1 MALNYVFIAFF
12 VIGFVVAIART
23 LWGYLGGGSV
33 DDMHVFMTIGQGTF
47 TSAKTAIE
55 VALGLTG
62 TITLWMGLMR
72 VGEKAGAMRFLARI
86 LGPFLR
92 RLFPDIPKDH
102 PAHGHIVMNFSANM
116 LGLGN
121 AATPMGLKAMESMQ
135 ELNTDKETA
144 SNPMI
149 MFLALN
155 TAGFTLVPVTIMAL
169 RASNHAADPTDV
181 FVPILLT
188 SYCASLIGMIAVA
201 IRQRINLLD
210 GVLLSWLLGGTAF
223 IAGIVTLFMNLSPAQ
238 RTEVSGIFGN
248 VILLGIIV
256 AFVSVAFIRKV
267 PVFESFIEGAKDGF
281 STVVKL
287 MPYLVGIIV
296 AIGVFRNCGA
306 MDYLQQGT
314 EWFFRNIGVDTRFVP
329 AMPVGYMKPLSG
341 GGTQGL
347 VVDLFSDKGPGPDSF
362 VGRLASVMYASAD
375 TTFYILAL
383 YFGSVGIKRTRYA
396 LGAGLIADL
405 AGIVGAIFISY
416 LFWG

>member
-23 LWGYLGGGSV
+23 LWGYLGGGSI

-47 TSAKTAIE
+47 SSAKTAIE

-92 RLFPDIPKDH
+92 RLFPEIPKDH

-169 RASNHAADPTDV
+169 RATNHAADPTDV

-188 SYCASLIGMIAVA
+188 SYCASLVGMIAVA
-201 IRQRINLLD
+201 IRQRINLFD

-223 IAGIVTLFMNLSPAQ
+223 IAGIVALFMNLSPSQ

-256 AFVSVAFIRKV
+256 TFVSVAFWKKV

-281 STVVKL
+281 ATVVKL

-314 EWFFRNIGVDTRFVP
+314 EWFFRTIGVDTRFVP

-347 VVDLFSDKGPGPDSF
+347 AIDVMTKHGVDSF
-362 VGRLASVMYASAD
+362 AGRLASVMYASAD

-383 YFGSVGIKRTRYA
+383 YFGSIGIKRTRYA

-405 AGIVGAIFISY
+405 AGIVAAIFVSY

>member
-23 LWGYLGGGSV
+23 LWGYLGGGSI

-47 TSAKTAIE
+47 SSAKTAIE

-92 RLFPDIPKDH
+92 RLFPEIPKDH

-169 RASNHAADPTDV
+169 RATNHAADPTDV

-201 IRQRINLLD
+201 IRQRINLFD

-223 IAGIVTLFMNLSPAQ
+223 IAGIVALFMNLSPSQ

-256 AFVSVAFIRKV
+256 TFVSVAFWKKV

-281 STVVKL
+281 ATVVKL

-314 EWFFRNIGVDTRFVP
+314 EWFFRTIGVDTRFVP

-347 VVDLFSDKGPGPDSF
+347 AIDVMTKHGVDSF
-362 VGRLASVMYASAD
+362 AGRLASVMYASAD

-405 AGIVGAIFISY
+405 AGIVAAIFVSY